1 MPIDERCLRRMITQV
16 EEETLVHQASR
27 TLRDEALARATRR
40 CVELTQAAR
49 DKSAA
54 RVARLFSR
62 LEAEERRSTARDAG
76 IVARRERLQ
85 ALGPSVLRVGF
96 RVGLVVGL
104 FVLLFERAS
113 LAALLPLLALWVA
126 LLTSEDV

>member
-1 MPIDERCLRRMITQV
+1 MPTDERFLRLRIHTLQ
-16 EEETLVHQASR
+16 EETLVHQTSR
-27 TLRDEALARATRR
+27 QLRYEAHERAARLGVELARER
-40 CVELTQAAR
+40 R

-76 IVARRERLQ
+76 IVARRERVQ
-85 ALGPSVLRVGF
+85 ALAPSVLRVSF
-96 RVGLVVGL
+96 RVGLVLGL
-104 FVLLFERAS
+104 FVVLFERAS
-113 LAALLPLLALWVA
+113 LTALLPLLALWVA